1 MVLPTLAALLFK
13 PKLIRRLLGSM
24 KKLLILKILPET
36 LFSCSGFQIAT
47 YDSKNGSD
55 VDNENKLP

>member
-1 MVLPTLAALLFK
+1 MLA
-13 PKLIRRLLGSM
+13 SM
-24 KKLLILKILPET
+24 KKLLFLKILPET

-55 VDNENKLP
+55 VDNENELP